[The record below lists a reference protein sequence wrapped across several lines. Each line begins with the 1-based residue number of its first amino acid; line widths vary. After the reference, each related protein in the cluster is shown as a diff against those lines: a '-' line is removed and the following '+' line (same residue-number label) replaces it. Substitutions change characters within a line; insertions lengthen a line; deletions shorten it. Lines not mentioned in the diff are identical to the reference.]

1 MLDAARLAET
11 PAPEP
16 QRVEIVDD
24 FSCWCLVGGNPIDAR
39 AHNARARGT
48 GSWAGGSGR
57 ALADRFAYEN
67 THLSYWA
74 VKMMGDK
81 LSDRTPVEEPEKSG
95 RRA

>member
-1 MLDAARLAET
+1 MALE
-11 PAPEP
+11 
-16 QRVEIVDD
+16 VEGIVH
-24 FSCWCLVGGNPIDAR
+24 GGMNAQKALGRCIDAR

-95 RRA
+95 RRV